1 MQAYRLETTL
11 TQNSTLTLQ
20 SLPFKAGE
28 VVEVIILAKTPT
40 ETTSHRYPLRGLPVS
55 YLAPT
60 EPVAQ
65 TEWELAQ

>member
-11 TQNSTLTLQ
+11 TQNSTLVLY

-28 VVEVIILAKTPT
+28 AVEVIILAKPT
-40 ETTSHRYPLRGLPVS
+40 VASARQRYPLRGLPVT
-55 YLAPT
+55 YINPT

-65 TEWELAQ
+65 ADWELAP

>member
-11 TQNSTLTLQ
+11 TQNSTLVLY

-28 VVEVIILAKTPT
+28 AVEVIILAKPT
-40 ETTSHRYPLRGLPVS
+40 VASARQRYPLRGLPVT
-55 YLAPT
+55 YINPT

-65 TEWELAQ
+65 ADWDLAP